1 MARGEQTS
9 MGFVKYVAT
18 SPTHL
23 WLVRHFKW
31 PKKVWSFLA
40 MATTIIQLGAFL
52 LMIGGIWVWFSCG
65 GGGKSDGTQSAIND
79 GVLAVCA
86 QHNPAPRNRTQ
97 APNTCLR
104 QRLEQSRTNTERAV
118 SSKPRKN
125 RYRRVLPPFI
135 DLSQKYGILWPKS
148 TL

>member
-31 PKKVWSFLA
+31 PKVWGFLA
-40 MATTIIQLGAFL
+40 KATIIIQLGAFL

-104 QRLEQSRTNTERAV
+104 QRLEQRRTQRE
-118 SSKPRKN
+118 
-125 RYRRVLPPFI
+125 RYRASLGRT
-135 DLSQKYGILWPKS
+135 GIEGFSPLH
-148 TL
+148 